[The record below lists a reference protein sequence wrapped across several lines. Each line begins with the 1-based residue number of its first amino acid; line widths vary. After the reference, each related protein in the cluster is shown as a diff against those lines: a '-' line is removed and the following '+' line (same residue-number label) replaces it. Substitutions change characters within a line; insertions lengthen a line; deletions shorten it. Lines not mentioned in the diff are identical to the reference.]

1 METKVTNEE
10 LVAGKPRAKRDHS
23 LKRYLRMF
31 VMKVANVLPIS
42 KFTRADLY
50 RFAGVGIEKGNV
62 RIGRVSFDTIH
73 PEDINI
79 GKGSVI
85 ADGTIM
91 VTHFMDVFN
100 LKEFAY
106 SRGQIKIGRNCYIGS
121 NTIFSKPVTIG
132 DGVIVGAGSVVNKDI
147 PPYEVWAG
155 VPAKCICKR
164 YKDVSELPKS
174 TDEFKSR

>member
-1 METKVTNEE
+1 MESLLTNDDF
-10 LVAGKPRAKRDHS
+10 VSGKPRAKREQS
-23 LKRYLRMF
+23 LKRYWRMF
-31 VMKVANVLPIS
+31 IMKVANVMPIS

-50 RFAGVGIEKGNV
+50 RMAGVSIEKGTV
-62 RIGRVSFDTIH
+62 RIGKVHFDTIH
-73 PEDINI
+73 PEDIFI

-106 SRGQIKIGRNCYIGS
+106 SRGQIKVGRNCYIGS
-121 NTIFSKPVTIG
+121 NTIVSKPIEIG
-132 DGVIVGAGSVVNKDI
+132 DGAIIGAGSVVNKNI

-164 YKDVSELPKS
+164 YKDVSEIPSS
-174 TDEFKSR
+174 TDDFKCK